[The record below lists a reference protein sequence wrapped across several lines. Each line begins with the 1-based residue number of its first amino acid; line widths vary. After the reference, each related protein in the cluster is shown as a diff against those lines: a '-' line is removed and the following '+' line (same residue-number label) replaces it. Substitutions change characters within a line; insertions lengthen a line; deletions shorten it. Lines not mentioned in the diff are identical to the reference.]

1 MKRFQIGA
9 SRSQS
14 KCVLGLSMAIA
25 LGLPLAVAAEPAT
38 TDGASADS
46 RAHELVSR
54 MTLDEKIQMVHSYF
68 GMDSEKLKQPKG
80 ALGSAGYVAPIERL
94 GIPAQQIVD
103 AGMGVTNPGGIRKGD
118 FATAMPSG
126 PANAATWNPEL
137 AFANGATMGREAWQ
151 QGFNVL
157 LGGGA
162 NLHRDPRNGR
172 NFEYAGEDPLLAG
185 IMAGNVI
192 KGVQSEKVIST
203 LKHFALNDMETRRN
217 FHDALL
223 GEKELHESDLLAF
236 KIAIQTGQP
245 GSVMCSYQKTNG
257 TYGCEHEYLLGDVLK
272 REWSYPGYVMTD
284 WGGGHSSAKAAM
296 AGLDQQSAGEV
307 FDSDVFFDKPL
318 RADLKAGRVPMSQL
332 DDMVTRIL
340 RSFIAVGA
348 LDHPPQRQ
356 AIDGPA
362 GVATAQRIIEEGAVL
377 LKNDR
382 ALLPL
387 QKPKR
392 VVVIGGYAD
401 KGVLSGGGS
410 SRIDFTM
417 FGGNAVPGL
426 TPTSWPG
433 PVVYLASAPLAG
445 LKQAMPQAQIEYVDG
460 TDPKKA
466 ADMAAKA
473 DVAIVFATQ
482 WAAES
487 VDLPDMDLP
496 DGQDQLITA
505 VAKANAKTV
514 VVLETNSAVRMPWLN
529 DVGAVLQAWYPGIG
543 GGVGIARLITGEVSP
558 SGRLPITWPTGL
570 DQLPRP
576 NVPGLG
582 FKPAVPSDDVFDY
595 RIEGANVGYKWFEL
609 KGMKPLYPFGY
620 GLSYTTFAYE
630 ALKVSSDGAQVT
642 ATFRVRNTGK
652 REGAAVP
659 QIYVRM
665 PNGHAT
671 PVRLAGWSKVK
682 LAAGEESTVT
692 VKAEPLTLADYDVAT
707 RKWIVPAGEYTVE
720 LADSA
725 TAVTQKAKVV
735 LRQSTLD

>member
-1 MKRFQIGA
+1 
-9 SRSQS
+9 
-14 KCVLGLSMAIA
+14 MAMA
-25 LGLPLAVAAEPAT
+25 LGAPLAVMAAPAAPAS
-38 TDGASADS
+38 ASADS
-46 RAHELVSR
+46 RAQALVAR

-68 GMDSEKLKQPKG
+68 GMDSEKRKQPEG
-80 ALGSAGYVAPIERL
+80 ALGSAGYIAPIERL

-103 AGMGVTNPGGIRKGD
+103 AGMGVTNPGGIRTGD

-126 PANAATWNPEL
+126 PANASTWNPDL

-151 QGFNVL
+151 LGFNVL

-192 KGVQSEKVIST
+192 KGVQSERVVST

-223 GEKELHESDLLAF
+223 GERALHESDLLAF

-257 TYGCEHEYLLGDVLK
+257 TYGCEHPYLLGDVLK
-272 REWSYPGYVMTD
+272 KEWAYPGYVMTD
-284 WGGGHSSAKAAM
+284 WGGAHSSAKAAM

-307 FDSDVFFDKPL
+307 FDPEVFFDKPL
-318 RADLKAGRVPMSQL
+318 RADLKAGRVPMSRL

-387 QKPKR
+387 QAPKR

-410 SRIDFTM
+410 SRIDFTL

-445 LKQAMPQAQIEYVDG
+445 LKQAMPGAQIDYVDG
-460 TDPKKA
+460 TDPAKA
-466 ADMAAKA
+466 AQMAAAA

-487 VDLPDMDLP
+487 VDLPHMDLP
-496 DGQDQLITA
+496 DGQDQLIAT
-505 VAKANAKTV
+505 VARANPKTV
-514 VVLETNSAVRMPWLN
+514 VVLETNSAVRMPWLGE
-529 DVGAVLQAWYPGIG
+529 VGAVLQAWYPGVG
-543 GGVGIARLITGEVSP
+543 GGTGIARLITGAVSP

-582 FKPAVPSDDVFDY
+582 FKPDVPSDDVFDY
-595 RIEGANVGYKWFEL
+595 RIEGANVGYKWFEA
-609 KGMKPLYPFGY
+609 KGLKPLYPFGY
-620 GLSYTTFAYE
+620 GLSYTTFAYD
-630 ALKVSSDGAQVT
+630 ALKVSANGSEVT

-652 REGAAVP
+652 REGSAVP
-659 QIYVRM
+659 QVYVRL
-665 PNGHAT
+665 PDGHAT
-671 PVRLAGWSKVK
+671 PVRLAGWSKVR
-682 LAAGEESTVT
+682 LAAGESANVT
-692 VKAEPLTLADYDVAT
+692 VKAEPLTLADYDVAG
-707 RKWIVPAGEYTVE
+707 KQWVVPGGEYTIE

-725 TAVTQKAKVV
+725 TDVAQRAKVV
-735 LRQSTLD
+735 LAPSTLD

>member
-1 MKRFQIGA
+1 MA
-9 SRSQS
+9 MA
-14 KCVLGLSMAIA
+14 LGLS
-25 LGLPLAVAAEPAT
+25 LGAAAAPAT
-38 TDGASADS
+38 AAQVDASADS
-46 RAHELVSR
+46 RAQALVAR
-54 MTLDEKIQMVHSYF
+54 MTLDEKIQIIHSYF

-80 ALGSAGYVAPIERL
+80 ALGSAGYIAPIERL

-126 PANAATWNPEL
+126 PANASTWNPEL

-185 IMAGNVI
+185 VMAGNVI
-192 KGVQSEKVIST
+192 KGVQSENVVST

-223 GEKELHESDLLAF
+223 GKKELHESDLLAF
-236 KIAIQTGQP
+236 RIAIQTGQP

-272 REWSYPGYVMTD
+272 EEWSYPGYVMTD
-284 WGGGHSSAKAAM
+284 WGGGHSSAKAAN

-307 FDSDVFFDKPL
+307 FDPEVYFDKPL
-318 RADLKAGRVPMSQL
+318 RADLKAGRVQMSRL

-356 AIDGPA
+356 PIDGPA

-377 LKNDR
+377 LKNEHS
-382 ALLPL
+382 LLPL
-387 QKPKR
+387 KTPTR
-392 VVVIGGYAD
+392 VVVIGGHAD

-445 LKQAMPQAQIEYVDG
+445 LKQAMPHTRIDYVDG
-460 TDPKKA
+460 TDPAKA
-466 ADMAAKA
+466 AEMAAAA

-496 DGQDQLITA
+496 DGQDELITA

-514 VVLETNSAVRMPWLN
+514 VVLETNSAVRMPWLD
-529 DVGAVLQAWYPGIG
+529 DVGAVLQAWYPGVG
-543 GGVGIARLITGEVSP
+543 GGTGIARLLAGAVAP
-558 SGRLPITWPTGL
+558 SGRLPISWPTGL
-570 DQLPRP
+570 DQLPRAD
-576 NVPGLG
+576 VPGLG
-582 FKPAVPSDDVFDY
+582 FAPAVPSDDVFDY
-595 RIEGANVGYKWFEL
+595 RIEGANVGYKWFAL

-630 ALKVSSDGAQVT
+630 NLKVSAEGSEVT
-642 ATFRVRNTGK
+642 ASFRVRNTGK

-682 LAAGEESTVT
+682 LAAGEASTVT

-707 RKWIVPAGEYTVE
+707 RKWIVPAGEYTIE

-725 TAVTQKAKVV
+725 TDVAQTAKVV
-735 LRQSTLD
+735 LKQSTLD

>member
-1 MKRFQIGA
+1 
-9 SRSQS
+9 
-14 KCVLGLSMAIA
+14 
-25 LGLPLAVAAEPAT
+25 
-38 TDGASADS
+38 
-46 RAHELVSR
+46 

-80 ALGSAGYVAPIERL
+80 ALGSAGYIAPIERL

-157 LGGGA
+157 QGGGA

-192 KGVQSEKVIST
+192 KGVQSEKVVST

-223 GEKELHESDLLAF
+223 GEQALHESDLLAF
-236 KIAIQTGQP
+236 RIAIQTGQP

-257 TYGCEHEYLLGDVLK
+257 TYGCEHDYLLREVLK
-272 REWSYPGYVMTD
+272 QEWAYPGYVMTD
-284 WGGGHSSAKAAM
+284 WGGGHSSAKAAN

-307 FDSDVFFDKPL
+307 FDPEVYFDKPL
-318 RADLKAGRVPMSQL
+318 RADLQAGRVPMARL

-356 AIDGPA
+356 PIDGPT
-362 GVATAQRIIEEGAVL
+362 GVASAQRIIEEGAVL
-377 LKNDR
+377 LKNER
-382 ALLPL
+382 SLLPL
-387 QKPKR
+387 LKPQR
-392 VVVIGGYAD
+392 VVVIGGHAD

-445 LKQAMPQAQIEYVDG
+445 LKQALPQAQIEYVDG
-460 TDPKKA
+460 SDPAKA
-466 ADMAAKA
+466 AALAAQA

-496 DGQDQLITA
+496 DGQDALISA
-505 VAKANAKTV
+505 VAKANARTV
-514 VVLETNSAVRMPWLN
+514 VVLETNSAVRMPWLK
-529 DVGAVLQAWYPGIG
+529 DVGAVLQAWYPGVG
-543 GGVGIARLITGEVSP
+543 GGVGIARLLTGEVSP

-576 NVPGLG
+576 HVPGLG
-582 FKPAVPSDDVFDY
+582 FNPAVPSDDVFDY
-595 RIEGANVGYKWFEL
+595 RIEGANVGYKWFAA
-609 KGMKPLYPFGY
+609 KGLTPLFPFGY
-620 GLSYTTFAYE
+620 GLSYTTFAYD
-630 ALKVSSDGAQVT
+630 ALKVAANGNQVS
-642 ATFRVRNTGK
+642 ATFRVRNIGQ

-659 QIYVRM
+659 QLYVRL
-665 PNGHAT
+665 PGGHGT
-671 PVRLAGWSKVK
+671 PARLVGWSKVK
-682 LAAGEESTVT
+682 LAPGQATTVT
-692 VKAEPLTLADYDVAT
+692 VKAEPLTLAGYDVAN
-707 RKWIVPAGEYTVE
+707 RQWVVPAGQYTVE

-725 TAVTQKAKVV
+725 TAVVQQATV
-735 LRQSTLD
+735 TLKPSLVK

>member
-1 MKRFQIGA
+1 
-9 SRSQS
+9 
-14 KCVLGLSMAIA
+14 MAMA
-25 LGLPLAVAAEPAT
+25 LGTAMPAMAAAPGAAQAT
-38 TDGASADS
+38 SADS
-46 RAHELVSR
+46 RAQRLVER

-80 ALGSAGYVAPIERL
+80 ALGSAGYIAPIERL

-192 KGVQSEKVIST
+192 KGVQSEKVVST

-223 GEKELHESDLLAF
+223 GEQALHESDLLAF
-236 KIAIQTGQP
+236 RIAIQTGQP

-257 TYGCEHEYLLGDVLK
+257 TYGCEHDYLLREVLK
-272 REWSYPGYVMTD
+272 QEWAYPGYVMTD
-284 WGGGHSSAKAAM
+284 WGGGHSSAKAAN

-307 FDSDVFFDKPL
+307 FDPEVYFDKPL
-318 RADLKAGRVPMSQL
+318 RADLQAGRVPMARL

-356 AIDGPA
+356 PIDGPT
-362 GVATAQRIIEEGAVL
+362 GVASAQRIIEEGAVL
-377 LKNDR
+377 LKNER
-382 ALLPL
+382 SLLPL
-387 QKPKR
+387 LKPQR
-392 VVVIGGYAD
+392 VVVIGGHAD

-410 SRIDFTM
+410 SRVDFTM

-445 LKQAMPQAQIEYVDG
+445 LKQALPQAQIEYVDG
-460 TDPKKA
+460 SDPAKA
-466 ADMAAKA
+466 AALAAQA

-496 DGQDQLITA
+496 DGQDALISA
-505 VAKANAKTV
+505 VAKANARTV
-514 VVLETNSAVRMPWLN
+514 VVLETNSAVRMPWLK
-529 DVGAVLQAWYPGIG
+529 DVGAVLQAWYPGVG
-543 GGVGIARLITGEVSP
+543 GGVGIARLLTGEVSP

-576 NVPGLG
+576 HVPGLG
-582 FKPAVPSDDVFDY
+582 FNPAVPSDDVFDY
-595 RIEGANVGYKWFEL
+595 RIEGANVGYKWFAA
-609 KGMKPLYPFGY
+609 KGLTPLFPFGY
-620 GLSYTTFAYE
+620 GLSYTTFAYD
-630 ALKVSSDGAQVT
+630 ALKVAANGNQVS
-642 ATFRVRNTGK
+642 ATFRVRNTGQ

-659 QIYVRM
+659 QLYVRL
-665 PNGHAT
+665 PGGHGT
-671 PVRLAGWSKVK
+671 PARLVGWSKVK
-682 LAAGEESTVT
+682 LAPGQATTVT
-692 VKAEPLTLADYDVAT
+692 VKAEPLTLAGYDVAN
-707 RKWIVPAGEYTVE
+707 RQWVVPAGQYTVE

-725 TAVTQKAKVV
+725 TAVVQQATV
-735 LRQSTLD
+735 TLKPSLVK

>member
-1 MKRFQIGA
+1 
-9 SRSQS
+9 
-14 KCVLGLSMAIA
+14 MAMA
-25 LGLPLAVAAEPAT
+25 LGTAMPAMAAAPGAAQAT
-38 TDGASADS
+38 SADS
-46 RAHELVSR
+46 RAQRLVER

-80 ALGSAGYVAPIERL
+80 ALGSAGYIAPIERL

-192 KGVQSEKVIST
+192 KGVQSEKVVST

-223 GEKELHESDLLAF
+223 GEQALHESDLLAF
-236 KIAIQTGQP
+236 RIAIQTGQP

-257 TYGCEHEYLLGDVLK
+257 TYGCEHDYLLREVLK
-272 REWSYPGYVMTD
+272 QEWAYPGYVMTD
-284 WGGGHSSAKAAM
+284 WGGGHSSAKAAN

-307 FDSDVFFDKPL
+307 FDPEVYFDKPL
-318 RADLKAGRVPMSQL
+318 RADLQAGRVPMARL

-356 AIDGPA
+356 PIDGPT
-362 GVATAQRIIEEGAVL
+362 GVASAQRIIEEGAVL
-377 LKNDR
+377 LKNER
-382 ALLPL
+382 SLLPL
-387 QKPKR
+387 LKPQR
-392 VVVIGGYAD
+392 VVVIGGHAD

-445 LKQAMPQAQIEYVDG
+445 LKQALPQAQIEYVDG
-460 TDPKKA
+460 SDPAKA
-466 ADMAAKA
+466 AALAAQA

-496 DGQDQLITA
+496 DGQDALISA
-505 VAKANAKTV
+505 VAKANARTV
-514 VVLETNSAVRMPWLN
+514 VVLETNSAVRMPWLK
-529 DVGAVLQAWYPGIG
+529 DVGAVLQAWYPGVG
-543 GGVGIARLITGEVSP
+543 GGVGIARLLTGEVSP

-576 NVPGLG
+576 HVPGLG
-582 FKPAVPSDDVFDY
+582 FNPAVPSDDVFDY
-595 RIEGANVGYKWFEL
+595 RIEGANVGYKWFAA
-609 KGMKPLYPFGY
+609 KGLTPLFPFGY
-620 GLSYTTFAYE
+620 GLSYTTFAYD
-630 ALKVSSDGAQVT
+630 ALKVAANGNQVS
-642 ATFRVRNTGK
+642 ATFRVRNIGQ

-659 QIYVRM
+659 QLYVRL
-665 PNGHAT
+665 PGGHGT
-671 PVRLAGWSKVK
+671 PARLVGWSKVK
-682 LAAGEESTVT
+682 LAPGQATTVT
-692 VKAEPLTLADYDVAT
+692 VKAEPLTLAGYDVAN
-707 RKWIVPAGEYTVE
+707 RQWVVPAGQYTVE

-725 TAVTQKAKVV
+725 TAVVQQATV
-735 LRQSTLD
+735 TLKPSLVK

>member
-1 MKRFQIGA
+1 MKRVPFA
-9 SRSQS
+9 
-14 KCVLGLSMAIA
+14 VPHA
-25 LGLPLAVAAEPAT
+25 LGKRTLAAAMALALGSPLLAAAAPSTVE
-38 TDGASADS
+38 ASADS
-46 RAHELVSR
+46 RAQALVAR

-126 PANAATWNPEL
+126 PANAATWNPDL

-192 KGVQSEKVIST
+192 KGVQSEKVVST

-223 GEKELHESDLLAF
+223 GEKALHESDLLAF

-257 TYGCEHEYLLGDVLK
+257 TYGCEHGYLLGEVLK
-272 REWSYPGYVMTD
+272 QQWGYPGYVMTD

-307 FDSDVFFDKPL
+307 FDPEVYFDKPL
-318 RADLKAGRVPMSQL
+318 RADLKAGRVPMAQL

-356 AIDGPA
+356 PIDGPA

-377 LKNDR
+377 LKNTQ

-387 QKPKR
+387 QAPKR
-392 VVVIGGYAD
+392 VVVIGGHAD

-426 TPTSWPG
+426 TPTWWPG

-445 LKQAMPQAQIEYVDG
+445 LKQALPQTQIEFVDG
-460 TDPKKA
+460 TDPVQA
-466 ADMAAKA
+466 AALAAKA

-496 DGQDQLITA
+496 DGQDQLIAA
-505 VAKANAKTV
+505 VAKANAHTV

-529 DVGAVLQAWYPGIG
+529 EVGAVLQAWYPGVG
-543 GGVGIARLITGEVSP
+543 GGVGIARVLTGAVSP

-576 NVPGLG
+576 SIPGLG
-582 FKPAVPSDDVFDY
+582 FNPASPSNDIFDY
-595 RIEGANVGYKWFEL
+595 RIEGANVGYKWFAA
-609 KGMKPLYPFGY
+609 KGMKPLFPFGH
-620 GLSYTTFAYE
+620 GLSYTTFAYDG
-630 ALKVSSDGAQVT
+630 LKVTAAGSEVT

-652 REGAAVP
+652 RQGAAVP
-659 QIYVRM
+659 QIYVRL
-665 PNGHAT
+665 PQDHAT
-671 PVRLAGWSKVK
+671 PVRLAGWSKVA
-682 LAAGEESTVT
+682 LAAGEATTVT
-692 VKAEPLTLADYDVAT
+692 VKAEPLALADYDVAA
-707 RKWIVPAGEYTVE
+707 KSWVIPAGEYTVE

-725 TAVTQKAKVV
+725 TDVAQKATVV
-735 LRQSTLD
+735 LPRSTLK

>member
-1 MKRFQIGA
+1 
-9 SRSQS
+9 
-14 KCVLGLSMAIA
+14 MAMA
-25 LGLPLAVAAEPAT
+25 LGTAMPAMAAAPGAAQAT
-38 TDGASADS
+38 SADS
-46 RAHELVSR
+46 RAQRLVER

-80 ALGSAGYVAPIERL
+80 ALGSAGYIAPIERL

-192 KGVQSEKVIST
+192 KGVQSEKVVST

-223 GEKELHESDLLAF
+223 GEQALHESDLLAF
-236 KIAIQTGQP
+236 RIAIQTGQP

-257 TYGCEHEYLLGDVLK
+257 TYGCEHDYLLREVLK
-272 REWSYPGYVMTD
+272 QEWAYPGYVMTD
-284 WGGGHSSAKAAM
+284 WGGGHSSAKAAN

-307 FDSDVFFDKPL
+307 FDPEVYFDKPL
-318 RADLKAGRVPMSQL
+318 RADLQAGRVPMARL

-356 AIDGPA
+356 PIDGPT
-362 GVATAQRIIEEGAVL
+362 GVASAQRIIEEGAVL
-377 LKNDR
+377 LKNER
-382 ALLPL
+382 SLLPL
-387 QKPKR
+387 LKPQR
-392 VVVIGGYAD
+392 VVVIGGHAD

-445 LKQAMPQAQIEYVDG
+445 LKQALPQAQIEYVDG
-460 TDPKKA
+460 SDPAKA
-466 ADMAAKA
+466 AALAAQA

-496 DGQDQLITA
+496 DGQDALISA
-505 VAKANAKTV
+505 VAKANARTV
-514 VVLETNSAVRMPWLN
+514 VVLETNSAVRMPWLK
-529 DVGAVLQAWYPGIG
+529 DVGAVLQAWYPGVG
-543 GGVGIARLITGEVSP
+543 GGVGIARLLTGEVSP

-576 NVPGLG
+576 HVPGLG
-582 FKPAVPSDDVFDY
+582 FNPAVPSDDVFDY
-595 RIEGANVGYKWFEL
+595 RIEGANVGYKWFAA
-609 KGMKPLYPFGY
+609 KGLTPLFPFGY
-620 GLSYTTFAYE
+620 GLSYTTFAYD
-630 ALKVSSDGAQVT
+630 ALKVAANGNQVS
-642 ATFRVRNTGK
+642 ATFRVRNTGQ

-659 QIYVRM
+659 QLYVRL
-665 PNGHAT
+665 PGGHGT
-671 PVRLAGWSKVK
+671 PARLVGWSKVK
-682 LAAGEESTVT
+682 LAPGQATTVT
-692 VKAEPLTLADYDVAT
+692 VKAEPLTLAGYDVAN
-707 RKWIVPAGEYTVE
+707 RQWVMPAGQYTVE

-725 TAVTQKAKVV
+725 TAVVQQATV
-735 LRQSTLD
+735 TLKPSLVK

>member
-1 MKRFQIGA
+1 
-9 SRSQS
+9 
-14 KCVLGLSMAIA
+14 
-25 LGLPLAVAAEPAT
+25 
-38 TDGASADS
+38 
-46 RAHELVSR
+46 

-68 GMDSEKLKQPKG
+68 GMDSENLKQPKG
-80 ALGSAGYVAPIERL
+80 ALGSAGYIAPIERL

-185 IMAGNVI
+185 IMAGQVI
-192 KGVQSEKVIST
+192 KGVQSEKVVST

-223 GEKELHESDLLAF
+223 GEKALHESDLLAF
-236 KIAIQTGQP
+236 RIAIQTGQP

-257 TYGCEHEYLLGDVLK
+257 TYGCEHDYLLREVLK
-272 REWSYPGYVMTD
+272 QEWAYPGYVMTD
-284 WGGGHSSAKAAM
+284 WGGGHSSAKAAN

-307 FDSDVFFDKPL
+307 FDPEVYFDKPL
-318 RADLKAGRVPMSQL
+318 RADLQAGRVPMARL

-356 AIDGPA
+356 PIDGPA
-362 GVATAQRIIEEGAVL
+362 GVANAQRIIEEGAVL
-377 LKNDR
+377 LKNECS
-382 ALLPL
+382 LLPL
-387 QKPKR
+387 QKPRR
-392 VVVIGGYAD
+392 VVVIGGHAD

-426 TPTSWPG
+426 APTSWPG
-433 PVVYLASAPLAG
+433 PVVYLAAAPLAG
-445 LKQAMPQAQIEYVDG
+445 LKQALPQAQIDYVDG
-460 TDPKKA
+460 SDPAKA
-466 ADMAAKA
+466 AALAAQA

-487 VDLPDMDLP
+487 VDLPDMELP
-496 DGQDQLITA
+496 DGQDALISA

-514 VVLETNSAVRMPWLN
+514 VVLETNSAVRMPWLK
-529 DVGAVLQAWYPGIG
+529 DVGAVLQAWYPGVG
-543 GGVGIARLITGEVSP
+543 GGVGIARLLTGAVSP

-576 NVPGLG
+576 HVPGLG
-582 FKPAVPSDDVFDY
+582 FNPAMKSDDVFDY
-595 RIEGANVGYKWFEL
+595 RIEGANVGYKWFASKNL
-609 KGMKPLYPFGY
+609 TPLFPFGY
-620 GLSYTTFAYE
+620 GLSYTTFAYD
-630 ALKVSSDGAQVT
+630 ALKVAANGNQVT
-642 ATFRVRNTGK
+642 ATFRVRNTGQ

-659 QIYVRM
+659 QLYVRL
-665 PNGHAT
+665 PGGHAT
-671 PVRLAGWSKVK
+671 PARLVGWSKVK
-682 LAAGEESTVT
+682 LAPGQATTVT
-692 VKAEPLTLADYDVAT
+692 VKVEPLTLADYDVAN
-707 RKWIVPAGEYTVE
+707 RQWVVPAGQYTVE

-725 TAVTQKAKVV
+725 TAVVQQATV
-735 LRQSTLD
+735 TLKPSLVK